1 MCDYQSIHDLYNTGD
16 VCQPLKCKSTTMSN
30 GKHIG
35 NFLLSSD
42 EMSDAQSAFSSSLYS
57 TNYTMS
63 NLVGPGRVLE
73 NLYSSLGRRLERSIG
88 ALLIRRDSDH
98 PPPTRKFRI
107 ATKPFGVTDISLNVS
122 CPILSNILILFI
134 IAYPD
139 QRTSCA
145 RCAA

>member
-30 GKHIG
+30 GKRIG

-42 EMSDAQSAFSSSLYS
+42 EMSDAQSASSSSLYS

-63 NLVGPGRVLE
+63 NLVGPGRVLG

-88 ALLIRRDSDH
+88 ASAHKAGFEPSTAYKKIQDCCETAWSDGHLVERKLSHLLQNSYYIHYR
-98 PPPTRKFRI
+98 
-107 ATKPFGVTDISLNVS
+107 
-122 CPILSNILILFI
+122 LS
-134 IAYPD
+134 
-139 QRTSCA
+139 
-145 RCAA
+145 